1 MTIKQMRPGAF
12 IVNTSRGGL
21 IQESALGEALKSGHI
36 KAAALDVHEHE
47 PFDPLTMGSV
57 SFLIHFYA
65 LFAKKYFGL
74 VSLVRLS
81 LFSSAVEPS

>member
-47 PFDPLTMGSV
+47 PFDPLAMGKCFYRVIYVS
-57 SFLIHFYA
+57 SFLYV
-65 LFAKKYFGL
+65 LK
-74 VSLVRLS
+74 VNQ
-81 LFSSAVEPS
+81 